1 MNNDQ
6 GKQKISCR
14 WLPFALLTM
23 LLTLF
28 FLPLLAGW
36 EKFFFDDIAFFF
48 YPQQSFLSRA
58 LVRGTIPWWNP
69 HLAAGASPFYG
80 HFFQSAIS
88 PLNWI
93 FLILGGLDPVR
104 DYLWLIKLPLTVSY
118 LLSAWFSYLF
128 CRRGL
133 KLGRPGSFLFS
144 LAYTLSPAMIYFSL
158 CPPEVLIQAWLPLFC
173 LCLIGF
179 AKTGRLRWLILGAGA
194 FALVS
199 PSGDVPVVAHL
210 LFITALFGLALIIP
224 GLKRRDW
231 KVVWR
236 VAGGGIAF
244 FGIGFLL
251 AGVYW
256 GNMISGLRMLGT
268 ETGETVEALSGLAQ
282 SMPPLYLVTLFLP
295 DYFGGVTSYHTWGA
309 AHRMNLTLND
319 ANLLGGLFLLFLV
332 FAGFLSL
339 SGRQGGDDRG
349 RSLRQYWWGFFAIF
363 LFGIL
368 VVLGRYTPA
377 YGFFRVLIPVLRMPY
392 PVRFR
397 SIECF
402 ALAGLLGVSV
412 ELMARYRPPRLI
424 RPAVIYLLFVL
435 LLAGL
440 ALVSP
445 YSDIRGTV
453 FSPGFRQLTALGDWP
468 WFIRGP
474 VLYLILGACWL
485 LLIAGVRG
493 GKCLRT
499 LLIVTSAG
507 ELIFFSYRAFYHNR
521 VLNHRYRDMYAER
534 YFGPD
539 DDPVYQKILHWRPER
554 EGEGGLYRR
563 LYYRSYFDNL
573 GWLDGSLS
581 LLGFDIK
588 PLDPRFQ
595 GIIEELTEG
604 FPYEIK
610 VKDWSSR
617 FWLNMSGRYFLS
629 PSRLIISHLGD
640 EKRVNGDF
648 AYRAA
653 GALPRLYT
661 IDRIIGCSE
670 EEAVAELVGGDLR
683 EGVFVEGSN
692 QLSVISDQWT
702 GVGLRSDYR
711 LPITDYKSFVPGSEE
726 EYSAHFEELQAAN
739 PITHLDF
746 RDPNRVVI
754 DAEISTPAM
763 LVMTD
768 VYHPDWRAT
777 LNGEP
782 VPVHRVNYLQRGI
795 WCPPGECRIEMV
807 FRPSSIGPGLAIT
820 GAGLLAL
827 LGLIRLS
834 FRSRRR
840 H

>member
-6 GKQKISCR
+6 GQQKISCR
-14 WLPFALLTM
+14 WPPFVVLTM

-58 LVRGTIPWWNP
+58 LVRGIIPWWNP
-69 HLAAGASPFYG
+69 HLTAGASPFYA
-80 HFFQSAIS
+80 HPFQSALAPI
-88 PLNWI
+88 NWI

-133 KLGRPGSFLFS
+133 ELGRPGSFLFS

-173 LCLIGF
+173 LCLIRF
-179 AKTGRLRWLILGAGA
+179 AKSGRYRWLILGAGA

-199 PSGDVPVVAHL
+199 PSGDVPVLAHL
-210 LFITALFGLALIIP
+210 LFITALFGLTLVIP
-224 GLKRRDW
+224 GLKRKDW

-256 GNMISGLRMLGT
+256 GNMISGLRMLGV
-268 ETGETVEALSGLAQ
+268 ETGEAVEELSRLAQ

-295 DYFGGVTSYHTWGA
+295 DYFGGVTSHHTWGA

-332 FAGFLSL
+332 FAGFLSFP
-339 SGRQGGDDRG
+339 GRKGGDERG

-363 LFGIL
+363 IFGVL
-368 VVLGRYTPA
+368 VILGRYTPA

-445 YSDIRGTV
+445 YSDIRGNL

-474 VLYLILGACWL
+474 VLYLILGAC
-485 LLIAGVRG
+485 
-493 GKCLRT
+493 
-499 LLIVTSAG
+499 
-507 ELIFFSYRAFYHNR
+507 
-521 VLNHRYRDMYAER
+521 
-534 YFGPD
+534 
-539 DDPVYQKILHWRPER
+539 
-554 EGEGGLYRR
+554 
-563 LYYRSYFDNL
+563 
-573 GWLDGSLS
+573 
-581 LLGFDIK
+581 
-588 PLDPRFQ
+588 
-595 GIIEELTEG
+595 
-604 FPYEIK
+604 
-610 VKDWSSR
+610 
-617 FWLNMSGRYFLS
+617 
-629 PSRLIISHLGD
+629 
-640 EKRVNGDF
+640 
-648 AYRAA
+648 
-653 GALPRLYT
+653 
-661 IDRIIGCSE
+661 
-670 EEAVAELVGGDLR
+670 
-683 EGVFVEGSN
+683 
-692 QLSVISDQWT
+692 
-702 GVGLRSDYR
+702 
-711 LPITDYKSFVPGSEE
+711 
-726 EYSAHFEELQAAN
+726 
-739 PITHLDF
+739 
-746 RDPNRVVI
+746 
-754 DAEISTPAM
+754 
-763 LVMTD
+763 
-768 VYHPDWRAT
+768 
-777 LNGEP
+777 
-782 VPVHRVNYLQRGI
+782 
-795 WCPPGECRIEMV
+795 
-807 FRPSSIGPGLAIT
+807 
-820 GAGLLAL
+820 
-827 LGLIRLS
+827 
-834 FRSRRR
+834 
-840 H
+840 